1 MYIYIKNFL
10 RHNNFLLQKFIG
22 PFLKDVGHSVYS
34 YAQSLLDEENF
45 IDQAGLVIMRHMV
58 GEVSFF
64 TLLSFSEMETKL
76 NVRRGCKARMLG

>member
-1 MYIYIKNFL
+1 M
-10 RHNNFLLQKFIG
+10 
-22 PFLKDVGHSVYS
+22 YS

-64 TLLSFSEMETKL
+64 TLLSFTEMEAKP
-76 NVRRGCKARMLG
+76 NVRRGCQAHMLGANRMSGTHVRR